1 MKTKLLKIAVLAL
14 TAALPCACGIRENAP
29 EEFTGKIVFTASG
42 ADAKTAFA
50 SPENGYYPCL
60 WTGNNECV
68 ALNLN
73 WAEKQVAAVEASED
87 GRSASFELEFE
98 AVEAQ
103 KYAFAALSPASAVIA
118 ASSSRQAWSICLPV
132 RQHPL
137 PNSPDE
143 AAQLISAVSTDYSTM
158 PTKVSLGFSH
168 ISAYGRLAIS
178 GLQNGDAAI
187 RSVELTSSVPFAGQW
202 YFNPA
207 DGSLTDNGAS
217 STIELETDSVDDVW
231 FSCLP
236 CEMSGQTLT
245 ISVLT
250 EAGRYSKTIR
260 PREGLAFLPGKVARI
275 AVDFSGIEAESS
287 AEVFTLVTD
296 VSSLAAGDE
305 ILIVNAAG
313 DRAIASQY
321 SNQYRTE
328 TSVSAV
334 NGTIED
340 SGEATVLL
348 LAAGKGNGTWA
359 LADGNSYLA
368 STSNSKKNYLATQ
381 SSLDNYASWAISIAS
396 DGKATL
402 TAQAG
407 SSTVIRYN
415 KQNARFSCYKPA
427 NIGTNGT
434 YDVCLYRKG
443 SGTAPADDDP
453 MLEYDQY
460 GLNIGGMQRFYTP
473 GTDQY
478 VRQYDDAGSSQTFV
492 ILEAEGKEQVEIS
505 GYTPSMRKGDSA
517 TFSICWRKGLS
528 TQLNGNWTLTL
539 VREDGPKVWLS
550 DGRGGGVIIKK

>member
-1 MKTKLLKIAVLAL
+1 MKTKLLKIAALAL
-14 TAALPCACGIRENAP
+14 SAALPCACGVRENAP

-50 SPENGYYPCL
+50 DPEDGIYPCL

-73 WAEKQVAAVEASED
+73 WGEKQVAAVEASED
-87 GRSASFELEFE
+87 GRSATFELEFE
-98 AVEAQ
+98 TVEAQ
-103 KYAFAALSPASAVIA
+103 KYAFAAFSPASAVIA

-132 RQHPL
+132 RQRPL

-143 AAQLISAVSTDYSTM
+143 SAQLLSAVSTDYSTM

-168 ISAYGRLAIS
+168 VSAYGRMAIS

-250 EAGRYSKTIR
+250 EAGRFSKTIR
-260 PREGLAFLPGKVARI
+260 PREGLSFLSGKVARI

-296 VSSLAAGDE
+296 ISDLAVGDE
-305 ILIVNAAG
+305 ILIVNLDGDYALGDQVDGKSKYRNRAAVQAVDGVIETPG
-313 DRAIASQY
+313 DATVLTLGQGNSADSWTLKDGNVY
-321 SNQYRTE
+321 LCSTSSGNYLTTS
-328 TSVSAV
+328 TSVS
-334 NGTIED
+334 NNSSWKISRSGSTTKIE
-340 SGEATVLL
+340 AK
-348 LAAGKGNGTWA
+348 AGVSRFIMY
-359 LADGNSYLA
+359 NS
-368 STSNSKKNYLATQ
+368 
-381 SSLDNYASWAISIAS
+381 SSP
-396 DGKATL
+396 
-402 TAQAG
+402 
-407 SSTVIRYN
+407 
-415 KQNARFSCYKPA
+415 RFSCYK
-427 NIGTNGT
+427 NTSTSVHDICI
-434 YDVCLYRKG
+434 YKKG
-443 SGTAPADDDP
+443 GGSAPVEDDP
-453 MLEYDQY
+453 MLAYDQY
-460 GLNIGGMQRFYTP
+460 GLNLGGMQRFYTP

-478 VRQYDDAGSSQTFV
+478 AREYDDADGSQTFV
-492 ILEAEGKEQVEIS
+492 ILESEGKEQLEIS

-550 DGRGGGVIIKK
+550 DGKGGGVIIKK

>member
-1 MKTKLLKIAVLAL
+1 MTTKLLKIAVLAL
-14 TAALPCACGIRENAP
+14 TAALPCACGVRENAP

-98 AVEAQ
+98 AVETQ

-245 ISVLT
+245 VSVLT

-296 VSSLAAGDE
+296 ISTLAVGDE
-305 ILIVNAAG
+305 VLIVNLDGDYALGDQVSGSSKYRNRAAVQALDGVIETPG
-313 DRAIASQY
+313 DATVLTLGQGNSADSWTLKDGNVY
-321 SNQYRTE
+321 LCSTSSGNYLTTS
-328 TSVSAV
+328 TSVS
-334 NGTIED
+334 NNSSWKISRSGSTTKIE
-340 SGEATVLL
+340 AK
-348 LAAGKGNGTWA
+348 AGGSRFIMY
-359 LADGNSYLA
+359 NS
-368 STSNSKKNYLATQ
+368 
-381 SSLDNYASWAISIAS
+381 SSP
-396 DGKATL
+396 
-402 TAQAG
+402 
-407 SSTVIRYN
+407 
-415 KQNARFSCYKPA
+415 RFSCYK
-427 NIGTNGT
+427 NTSTSVHDI
-434 YDVCLYRKG
+434 CIYRKG
-443 SGTAPADDDP
+443 SGTAPVDDDP
-453 MLEYDQY
+453 MLAYDQY

-505 GYTPSMRKGDSA
+505 GYTPSMRNGDSA